1 MRWKQFFT
9 PAKSFTADEA
19 RRFMSSKTLDEVN
32 ILDVRQSSEYESGHI
47 PGSKLIP
54 LPELSG
60 RMDELDPKKPTIVY

>member
-1 MRWKQFFT
+1 
-9 PAKSFTADEA
+9 
-19 RRFMSSKTLDEVN
+19 MSSKTLDEVN
-32 ILDVRQSSEYESGHI
+32 LVDVRQPSEYESSHI